1 MSSEYEKRLES
12 EIDRELR
19 ALPELIAPHSLFL
32 RVMAAIES
40 RLNLPRYR
48 QSWQGWPLAL
58 RAVSLL
64 ILLGLFGGLCFATCE
79 FLHTEAFAAVMQG
92 PMTWLSGLG
101 AILHAVSVVL
111 GGLVLAVK
119 QLGTAVII
127 GCLVALGLG
136 YAMCVGL
143 GTVYLRLAL
152 SRR

>member
-1 MSSEYEKRLES
+1 MSLEYEKRLEG

-40 RLNLPRYR
+40 RLNLPWYR

-58 RAVSLL
+58 RAVSLV
-64 ILLGLFGGLCFATCE
+64 ILLGLFGGLCFATWE
-79 FLHTEAFAAVMQG
+79 FSHTAAFAAAMQG
-92 PMTWLSGLG
+92 PMSWLSGLG
-101 AILHAVSVVL
+101 AILHAASVVL
-111 GGLVLAVK
+111 GSLVLAVK
-119 QLGTAVII
+119 QLNTAVII
-127 GCLVALGLG
+127 GGLVAAGLG

>member
-1 MSSEYEKRLES
+1 MSLEYEKRLES
-12 EIDRELR
+12 EIDKELR

-40 RLNLPRYR
+40 RLNLPWYR

-58 RAVSLL
+58 RAVSLV
-64 ILLGLFGGLCFATCE
+64 ILLALFGGLCFATWK
-79 FLHTEAFAAVMQG
+79 FSHTEAFAASMQR
-92 PMTWLSGLG
+92 PMSWLSGLG

-119 QLGTAVII
+119 QLSTAVII

>member
-1 MSSEYEKRLES
+1 MNSEYEKRLES

-19 ALPELIAPHSLFL
+19 ALPELIAPHSLFF

-40 RLNLPRYR
+40 RLNLPWYR

-58 RAVSLL
+58 RAVSLV
-64 ILLGLFGGLCFATCE
+64 ILLGLFGGLCFATWR
-79 FLHTEAFAAVMQG
+79 FSHTEAFAAAIQR
-92 PMTWLSGLG
+92 PMSWLSGLG
-101 AILHAVSVVL
+101 AILHAVTVVL
-111 GGLVLAVK
+111 SGLMLAVK